1 MENCK
6 TKPLDTKLAG
16 GPTAGVP
23 PTVGSWLKRPDAKRA
38 DAFPESP
45 TPPREREDRRR

>member
-6 TKPLDTKLAG
+6 TKPLETKLAG
-16 GPTAGVP
+16 VPTAGVP

-38 DAFPESP
+38 DAFSESP
-45 TPPREREDRRR
+45 TPLSERVDRRR